1 MLTESRDTLQDL
13 KRRLTALRGHLD
25 VARLKRELDRLGEQT
40 LAPGFWDDQNKALA
54 LTRKRSMIEQ
64 TVTSFEKLAQD
75 VEDAAVLLEL
85 GAQERDEE
93 TIAEVAK
100 GVPALEQRVRQ
111 TELARMLSGPADRSG
126 AIVSIHPGAG
136 GTDAKDW
143 AQMLSRMYL
152 RWCERRGYKTEVIDY
167 QEGDEAGIDAIS
179 FTVSGDSA
187 YGYLRS
193 ENGVHRL
200 VRMSPFNADHTR
212 QTAFAA
218 VEVTP
223 DLDDDIQIE
232 VQDKDIEIT
241 TMRAGGKGG
250 QNVNKVET
258 AVRLRHLPTG
268 LNIVCRAERSQH
280 QNRAMAMKMLKAKLY
295 ELELQ
300 KREQANAAY
309 QATKSAINFGSQIRN
324 YVLQPYRLVKD
335 TRTAYEESNVDAVL
349 DGDLDAFLE
358 AYLLAAAGGDLKKGV
373 STEDSAELA

>member
-1 MLTESRDTLQDL
+1 
-13 KRRLTALRGHLD
+13 
-25 VARLKRELDRLGEQT
+25 
-40 LAPGFWDDQNKALA
+40 
-54 LTRKRSMIEQ
+54 
-64 TVTSFEKLAQD
+64 
-75 VEDAAVLLEL
+75 VLLEL
-85 GAQERDEE
+85 GVESNDEP
-93 TIAEVAK
+93 TIEEAAAL
-100 GVPALEQRVRQ
+100 VPDLVRR
-111 TELARMLSGPADRSG
+111 TRNMELGRMLSGPADHAN
-126 AIVSIHPGAG
+126 AIVRIHPGAG

-143 AQMLSRMYL
+143 ASMLLRMYL
-152 RWCERRGYKTEVIDY
+152 RYCEKRGYKTEIVDY
-167 QEGDEAGIDAIS
+167 QEGDEAGLDDVS
-179 FTVSGDSA
+179 FTVEGDHA

-193 ENGVHRL
+193 EMGVHRL

-223 DLDDDIQIE
+223 DVDDDIDIQVNE
-232 VQDKDIEIT
+232 KDIEIT

-295 ELELQ
+295 EMELE

-324 YVLQPYRLVKD
+324 YVLAPYRLVKD
-335 TRTAYEESNVDAVL
+335 ARSGYEQSNVDAVL
-349 DGDLDAFLE
+349 DGDLGGFIE
-358 AYLLAAAGGDLKKGV
+358 AYLLAAAGGDLKKGGAV
-373 STEDSAELA
+373 EADADA